1 MGRSAGVKERWAEQR
16 EGPRKMERSG
26 EIWNMKGG
34 GGDLI
39 VEGQGR
45 VTASNQL
52 TVALHSSIWDTTSPC
67 MHVCVFNHL

>member
-1 MGRSAGVKERWAEQR
+1 
-16 EGPRKMERSG
+16 MERSG
-26 EIWNMKGG
+26 EILNIKGG

-52 TVALHSSIWDTTSPC
+52 TVALHSSIWDTVSLC
-67 MHVCVFNHL
+67 MHVCVCVCVQGKDPKCTVFVGENVCI

>member
-1 MGRSAGVKERWAEQR
+1 MEQR

-52 TVALHSSIWDTTSPC
+52 TVALHSSIWDTTSLC
-67 MHVCVFNHL
+67 MHVCFQPSLSAC

>member
-1 MGRSAGVKERWAEQR
+1 MGGAKRGAQKD
-16 EGPRKMERSG
+16 G
-26 EIWNMKGG
+26 EIRGNMEYEGG

-52 TVALHSSIWDTTSPC
+52 TVALHSSIWDTVSLC
-67 MHVCVFNHL
+67 MHVCF